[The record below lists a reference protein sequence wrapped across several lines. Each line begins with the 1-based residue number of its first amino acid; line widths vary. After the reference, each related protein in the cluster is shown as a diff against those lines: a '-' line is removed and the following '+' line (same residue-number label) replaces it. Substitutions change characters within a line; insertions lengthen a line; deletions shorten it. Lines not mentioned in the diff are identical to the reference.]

1 MNMNNKNVLK
11 YILLFGCLIAVG
23 LLMARFVKSDS
34 PEDMS
39 ILSET
44 AAIRDFDIM
53 VNTIGTLDAERSF
66 MISSS
71 VRGDKGRIIYLI
83 DDGTKVEN
91 DTVLIKLDPT
101 PFEEEV
107 RRLKEEVIGLET
119 ALESAQQILEWE
131 KNQMEREIRAAE
143 YNLKISR
150 IELKKLIEGDGPL
163 QLSQY
168 KEEVEKVRE
177 EYERYLAY
185 ISDLETL
192 SERGY
197 SNHSEIAMAKKKA
210 SELKEKY
217 EAAVKKY
224 SSYKEHVYPSS
235 EQTANAKVEKAE
247 IESDQIRKGSVF
259 KIAKSV
265 SVLNETKSRLQHTKN
280 SLIQAQDELNKTT
293 IKAPFAGIVVLNE
306 TFMDGQKRKPRT
318 GDRVLQNQPLL
329 YLPDI
334 SSMIVKTQVREIDL
348 HKISIGQKCSIRTD
362 AYPDTMFGGE
372 ITFLGTLASGREG
385 MGGEKYFQLTVALKG
400 ENSKLRPGM
409 TARVS
414 ILADQVKNCLTIPV
428 HAIFEEGGKKYCYK
442 ALGKKFGKI
451 RISVGRQNED
461 MAEIISGITKG
472 DRISLVRPPSDS
484 IGQ

>member
-1 MNMNNKNVLK
+1 MNKKNILK
-11 YILLFGCLIAVG
+11 YILFSVLLTATGFTLMRFG
-23 LLMARFVKSDS
+23 KSGS
-34 PEDMS
+34 AEDMS
-39 ILSET
+39 IPSEI

-83 DDGTKVEN
+83 DDGAKVEN
-91 DTVLIKLDPT
+91 AAVLIKLDPT
-101 PFEEEV
+101 PFEEEA
-107 RRLKEEVIGLET
+107 RRLKEEVIGLEA

-143 YNLKISR
+143 FNLKISR
-150 IELKKLIEGDGPL
+150 IDLKKLIEGDGPL

-168 KEEVEKVRE
+168 KEEMEKVKE
-177 EYERYLAY
+177 DYERHLAY
-185 ISDLETL
+185 IADLETL
-192 SERGY
+192 SQKGY
-197 SNHSEIAMAKKKA
+197 SNPTEITMAKKKA

-217 EAAVKKY
+217 GAAMKKF

-235 EQTANAKVEKAE
+235 EQTAKAKVEKSE
-247 IESDQIRKGSVF
+247 IELDQIRKGSVF
-259 KIAKSV
+259 KIAKAV
-265 SVLNETKSRLQHTKN
+265 SVLNETKSRLQHAKD
-280 SLIQAQDELNKTT
+280 SLTQAQNELNKTT

-348 HKISIGQKCSIRTD
+348 HKISIGQKCAIRTD
-362 AYPDTMFGGE
+362 AYPDTMFDGE
-372 ITFLGTLASGREG
+372 ITFLGILASGRVEG
-385 MGGEKYFQLTVALKG
+385 MGGEKYFQLTVSLKG

-409 TARVS
+409 TARISV
-414 ILADQVKNCLTIPV
+414 LADQVKNCLTIPIQAV
-428 HAIFEEGGKKYCYK
+428 FDEGGKKYCYK
-442 ALGKKFGKI
+442 AAGSRFKKI
-451 RISVGRQNED
+451 QISVSRQNED
-461 MAEIISGITKG
+461 MAEIVSGIEKG
-472 DRISLVRPPSDS
+472 DRITLVMPPLKDTD
-484 IGQ
+484 

>member
-1 MNMNNKNVLK
+1 MKIKKILK
-11 YILLFGCLIAVG
+11 YILFSVLLTATGFTLMRFG
-23 LLMARFVKSDS
+23 KSGS
-34 PEDMS
+34 AEDMS
-39 ILSET
+39 IPSEI

-83 DDGTKVEN
+83 DDGAKVEN
-91 DTVLIKLDPT
+91 AAVLIKLDPT
-101 PFEEEV
+101 PFEEEA
-107 RRLKEEVIGLET
+107 RRLKEEVIGLEA

-143 YNLKISR
+143 FNLKISR
-150 IELKKLIEGDGPL
+150 IDLKKLIEGDGPL

-168 KEEVEKVRE
+168 KEEMEKVKE
-177 EYERYLAY
+177 DYERHLAY
-185 ISDLETL
+185 IADLETL
-192 SERGY
+192 SKKGY
-197 SNHSEIAMAKKKA
+197 SNPTEITMAKKKA

-217 EAAVKKY
+217 GAAMKKF

-235 EQTANAKVEKAE
+235 EQTAKAKVEKSE
-247 IESDQIRKGSVF
+247 IELDQIRKGSVF
-259 KIAKSV
+259 KIAKAV
-265 SVLNETKSRLQHTKN
+265 SVLNETKSRLQHAKD
-280 SLIQAQDELNKTT
+280 SLTQAQNELNKTT

-348 HKISIGQKCSIRTD
+348 HKISIGQKCAIRTD
-362 AYPDTMFGGE
+362 AYPDTMFDGE
-372 ITFLGTLASGREG
+372 ITFLGILASGRVEG
-385 MGGEKYFQLTVALKG
+385 MGGEKYFQLTVSLKG

-409 TARVS
+409 TARISV
-414 ILADQVKNCLTIPV
+414 LADQVKNCLTIPIQAV
-428 HAIFEEGGKKYCYK
+428 FDEGGKKYCYK
-442 ALGKKFGKI
+442 AAGSRFKKI
-451 RISVGRQNED
+451 QISVSRQNED
-461 MAEIISGITKG
+461 MAEIVSGIEKG
-472 DRISLVRPPSDS
+472 DRISLVMPPLKDTD
-484 IGQ
+484 

>member
-1 MNMNNKNVLK
+1 MNKKNILK
-11 YILLFGCLIAVG
+11 YILFSVLLTATGFTLMRFG
-23 LLMARFVKSDS
+23 KSGS
-34 PEDMS
+34 AEDMS
-39 ILSET
+39 IPSEI

-83 DDGTKVEN
+83 DDGAKVEN
-91 DTVLIKLDPT
+91 AAVLIKLDPT
-101 PFEEEV
+101 PFEEEA
-107 RRLKEEVIGLET
+107 RRLKEEVIGLEA

-143 YNLKISR
+143 FNLKISR
-150 IELKKLIEGDGPL
+150 IDLKKLIEGDGPL

-168 KEEVEKVRE
+168 KEEMEKVKE
-177 EYERYLAY
+177 DYERHLAY
-185 ISDLETL
+185 IADLETL
-192 SERGY
+192 SKKGY
-197 SNHSEIAMAKKKA
+197 SNPTEITMAKKKA

-217 EAAVKKY
+217 GAAMKKF

-235 EQTANAKVEKAE
+235 EQTAKAKVEKSE
-247 IESDQIRKGSVF
+247 IELDQIRKGSVF
-259 KIAKSV
+259 KIAKAV
-265 SVLNETKSRLQHTKN
+265 SVLNETKSRLQHAKD
-280 SLIQAQDELNKTT
+280 SLTQAQNELNKTT

-348 HKISIGQKCSIRTD
+348 HKISIGQKCAIRTD
-362 AYPDTMFGGE
+362 AYPDTMFDGE
-372 ITFLGTLASGREG
+372 ITFLGILASGRVEG
-385 MGGEKYFQLTVALKG
+385 MGGEKYFQLTVSLKG

-409 TARVS
+409 TARISV
-414 ILADQVKNCLTIPV
+414 LADQVKNCLTIPIQAV
-428 HAIFEEGGKKYCYK
+428 FDEGGKKYCYK
-442 ALGKKFGKI
+442 AAGSRFKKI
-451 RISVGRQNED
+451 QISVSRQNED
-461 MAEIISGITKG
+461 MAEIVSGIEKG
-472 DRISLVRPPSDS
+472 DRITLVMPPLKDTD
-484 IGQ
+484 